1 MAAIARGVGQFA
13 GRRTASPDPRKFV
26 YEPFCVGPRF
36 EWLDSD
42 RIRVLEGPKAGSIF
56 GISTGMLETSSTV
69 TIYDRTRKV
78 GSTAVD
84 IVPASRTA
92 SLWDVGVAESLRCS
106 GLATIMVWCAFREL
120 LLADRAVRFRIRMVR
135 SLNANGEHPLQNVG
149 MGVIA
154 ARFGFVPEMN
164 VARVLAGDNITS
176 IEPIAPSKGLPP
188 AVRLTLKTDP
198 LVVIAF
204 ILNPDTLRPISDFR
218 TYLDVKADDWQI
230 ADWAKEGLLCVNGD
244 YCLRA
249 SGFNRFVNAVA
260 VDHDEAR
267 QFRVRLREP

>member
-1 MAAIARGVGQFA
+1 MAVARNVGQFA
-13 GRRTASPDPRKFV
+13 GRRTATPDPRRFV

-56 GISTGMLETSSTV
+56 GISTGMLDTSATV
-69 TIYDRTRKV
+69 ALYDRTRKV

-84 IVPASRTA
+84 IVPSSRTA
-92 SLWDVGVAESLRCS
+92 SLWDVGVAHSLRRS

-120 LLADRAVRFRIRMVR
+120 LLAERAARFRIRMIR
-135 SLNANGEHPLQNVG
+135 SLKADGDHPLQNIG

-154 ARFGFVPEMN
+154 ARFGFTPEMN
-164 VARVLAGDNITS
+164 VARVLAGENITN
-176 IEPIAPSKGLPP
+176 IDPIPPMNGYPP

-218 TYLDVKADDWQI
+218 TYMDVKADDWQI
-230 ADWAKEGLLCVNGD
+230 VNWAREGLLCVNGN
-244 YCLRA
+244 YCLRET
-249 SGFNRFVNAVA
+249 GFNRFVNAVA
-260 VDHDEAR
+260 VDHEEAR
-267 QFRVRLREP
+267 QFRARLREP